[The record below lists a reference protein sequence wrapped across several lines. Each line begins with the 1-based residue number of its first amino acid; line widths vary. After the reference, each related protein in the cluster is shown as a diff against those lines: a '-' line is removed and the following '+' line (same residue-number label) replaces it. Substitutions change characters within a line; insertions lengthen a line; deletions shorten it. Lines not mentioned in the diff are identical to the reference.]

1 MKLFTKTQ
9 HERLLANGTAN
20 AERIADDGNVH
31 DFWPVVKLFTP
42 DANATWLLSEIDPEE
57 PDIAFGLCDLGMG
70 SPEAL
75 DGMFFEYGTEPLGVP
90 LDKYREQTPDAHIAA
105 KREAGSLPLMELV
118 GRLMAYADEIHGRI
132 TDAAPQ
138 QTDGEDAA

>member
-1 MKLFTKTQ
+1 MN
-9 HERLLANGTAN
+9 RLPT
-20 AERIADDGNVH
+20 
-31 DFWPVVKLFTP
+31 
-42 DANATWLLSEIDPEE
+42 DAIDLIE
-57 PDIAFGLCDLGMG
+57 DVTRSA
-70 SPEAL
+70 EAL